1 MKTIHNFSYHGKK
14 QRIGG
19 ICFDEHDR
27 LFVFVTYC
35 PSCNGKV
42 LFTRQEAQEFAKHYR
57 SKQNKL
63 RTKLVIQLVK
73 Q

>member
-1 MKTIHNFSYHGKK
+1 MKTLTDFTYTGKK
-14 QRIGG
+14 QRVGG

-35 PSCNGKV
+35 PSCHAKV
-42 LFTRQEAQEFAKHYR
+42 LFTRKEAQEFAKHFR

-63 RTKLVIQLVK
+63 RTKIVIQLVK
-73 Q
+73 K